1 MTTGVCRVL
10 ATRRASVV
18 FAAPSG
24 PSMLTSRRRR
34 AAARSSTT
42 DPRFRRAPPGDPPS
56 GRAVGGQKRRY
67 ARPAAPRRQ
76 DPAERRAGRFHRLV
90 GEPEQQR
97 PARRGLI
104 VERARPRTPCYPSTI
119 PVAPGHDAQR
129 QPAGRGRRVAR
140 RVVMPRRT
148 RAEPVFWT
156 AAACRLLRFG
166 GRPVAT
172 ALFVS
177 YALRKPPRASV
188 NGITVRATKA
198 AMKPSGRRRC
208 RRLGFGRG

>member
-129 QPAGRGRRVAR
+129 QPAGRTSRCSTSCDATTNTS
-140 RVVMPRRT
+140 RT
-148 RAEPVFWT
+148 G
-156 AAACRLLRFG
+156 LLD
-166 GRPVAT
+166 
-172 ALFVS
+172 
-177 YALRKPPRASV
+177 
-188 NGITVRATKA
+188 
-198 AMKPSGRRRC
+198 
-208 RRLGFGRG
+208 GRGLPAFAIRRSAGSNGSIRVLRPA